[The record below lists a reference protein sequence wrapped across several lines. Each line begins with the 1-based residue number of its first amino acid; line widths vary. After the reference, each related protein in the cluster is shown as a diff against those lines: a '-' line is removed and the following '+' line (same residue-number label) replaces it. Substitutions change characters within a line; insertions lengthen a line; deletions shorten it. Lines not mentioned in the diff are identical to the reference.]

1 MGLAACRGGPPSPSI
16 SWNHRVRGR
25 LRTKSWRSITYGQN
39 LDVKG
44 LIHRTRGINSQN
56 GTDALSGRRHG
67 LDDDCKSAGLCAR
80 SDVTCGCGKSKEL
93 QGRLCPGV
101 ELPHSSQK
109 SGLNGPPVVTRNSG
123 ARPHLGDI
131 GNHTIV
137 RCAVAC
143 RLLVCAWGWGMEDT
157 VALKVTRKNLQR
169 LAEAFAND
177 AADPYQNLHRA
188 DVMAH
193 FKMNIEDAWSEGIEV
208 YATEDGFVFSEWGVM
223 SQYRVAA
230 QA

>member
-1 MGLAACRGGPPSPSI
+1 
-16 SWNHRVRGR
+16 
-25 LRTKSWRSITYGQN
+25 
-39 LDVKG
+39 G
-44 LIHRTRGINSQN
+44 LIHRTPGINSQN
-56 GTDALSGRRHG
+56 GTDALSGHRHG
-67 LDDDCKSAGLCAR
+67 LDDDCKIAGLCAR
-80 SDVTCGCGKSKEL
+80 SDVTCGCGKRKAARQTLSKRGTAPL
-93 QGRLCPGV
+93 KP
-101 ELPHSSQK
+101 K
-109 SGLNGPPVVTRNSG
+109 SGSNGPPDRPPPAACHPPLHGNAG

-177 AADPYQNLHRA
+177 AADPYRNFHRA

-208 YATEDGFVFSEWGVM
+208 YATEDGFV
-223 SQYRVAA
+223 
-230 QA
+230 

>member
-1 MGLAACRGGPPSPSI
+1 MAFSQTGFHASVTIGQLRASSLEQNREGHEFHSCRFGRVGRGPWREDSVQA
-16 SWNHRVRGR
+16 WN
-25 LRTKSWRSITYGQN
+25 
-39 LDVKG
+39 
-44 LIHRTRGINSQN
+44 
-56 GTDALSGRRHG
+56 
-67 LDDDCKSAGLCAR
+67 
-80 SDVTCGCGKSKEL
+80 
-93 QGRLCPGV
+93 CPT
-101 ELPHSSQK
+101 QAK
-109 SGLNGPPVVTRNSG
+109 SGLEWSTRRELILRSLFATPRAGLEHVEGTSATYWQASHRRRSAAHRDDTPPLR
-123 ARPHLGDI
+123 HC
-131 GNHTIV
+131 NHTIV

-143 RLLVCAWGWGMEDT
+143 TLLVCAWGWGMEDT

-177 AADPYQNLHRA
+177 AADPYRHFHKA

-223 SQYRVAA
+223 SRYKVAA

>member
-1 MGLAACRGGPPSPSI
+1 MWQWKKKGARQTLCKRGTAPLKP
-16 SWNHRVRGR
+16 
-25 LRTKSWRSITYGQN
+25 
-39 LDVKG
+39 
-44 LIHRTRGINSQN
+44 
-56 GTDALSGRRHG
+56 
-67 LDDDCKSAGLCAR
+67 
-80 SDVTCGCGKSKEL
+80 
-93 QGRLCPGV
+93 
-101 ELPHSSQK
+101 K
-109 SGLNGPPVVTRNSG
+109 SGLNGPTRQS
-123 ARPHLGDI
+123 ATRRLPPAVSWKTLPRPHLGDI

-177 AADPYQNLHRA
+177 AADPYQNFHRA

>member
-1 MGLAACRGGPPSPSI
+1 VRKVRCHMWLWKKKGARQTLSRRGTAPLKP
-16 SWNHRVRGR
+16 
-25 LRTKSWRSITYGQN
+25 
-39 LDVKG
+39 
-44 LIHRTRGINSQN
+44 
-56 GTDALSGRRHG
+56 
-67 LDDDCKSAGLCAR
+67 
-80 SDVTCGCGKSKEL
+80 
-93 QGRLCPGV
+93 
-101 ELPHSSQK
+101 K
-109 SGLNGPPVVTRNSG
+109 SGLNGPPARPPPGVAWKTS
-123 ARPHLGDI
+123 ARPHLGGI

-177 AADPYQNLHRA
+177 AADPYQNFHRA

>member
-1 MGLAACRGGPPSPSI
+1 MSIPALPGGLPR
-16 SWNHRVRGR
+16 
-25 LRTKSWRSITYGQN
+25 
-39 LDVKG
+39 
-44 LIHRTRGINSQN
+44 
-56 GTDALSGRRHG
+56 
-67 LDDDCKSAGLCAR
+67 
-80 SDVTCGCGKSKEL
+80 
-93 QGRLCPGV
+93 PGV
-101 ELPHSSQK
+101 IRVGRGPWWENSVSARNCPTQAK
-109 SGLNGPPVVTRNSG
+109 IGLEWAT
-123 ARPHLGDI
+123 RPHLGDI
-131 GNHTIV
+131 GYHTIV

-157 VALKVTRKNLQR
+157 VALRVTRKNLQR

-177 AADPYQNLHRA
+177 AADPYRHFHKA

>member
-1 MGLAACRGGPPSPSI
+1 M
-16 SWNHRVRGR
+16 R
-25 LRTKSWRSITYGQN
+25 LWKRK
-39 LDVKG
+39 
-44 LIHRTRGINSQN
+44 
-56 GTDALSGRRHG
+56 A
-67 LDDDCKSAGLCAR
+67 AR
-80 SDVTCGCGKSKEL
+80 SACGRNCV
-93 QGRLCPGV
+93 GRGPWREDSVQAWNCPT
-101 ELPHSSQK
+101 QAK
-109 SGLNGPPVVTRNSG
+109 SGLEWATLRELILRSLFATPRACLEHVEGTSATYWQHRTAGGSAAHRNDTPPLR
-123 ARPHLGDI
+123 HC
-131 GNHTIV
+131 NHTIV

-143 RLLVCAWGWGMEDT
+143 TLLVCAWGWGMEDT

-177 AADPYQNLHRA
+177 AADPYRHFHKA

-223 SQYRVAA
+223 SQYKVAA

>member
-1 MGLAACRGGPPSPSI
+1 MRWLWKRKSCEASPWEKLCRRNCPTNAKI
-16 SWNHRVRGR
+16 
-25 LRTKSWRSITYGQN
+25 
-39 LDVKG
+39 
-44 LIHRTRGINSQN
+44 
-56 GTDALSGRRHG
+56 ALEWATS
-67 LDDDCKSAGLCAR
+67 
-80 SDVTCGCGKSKEL
+80 
-93 QGRLCPGV
+93 
-101 ELPHSSQK
+101 
-109 SGLNGPPVVTRNSG
+109 
-123 ARPHLGDI
+123 RPHLGDI
-131 GNHTIV
+131 GNHTIGP
-137 RCAVAC
+137 CGIAC
-143 RLLVCAWGWGMEDT
+143 RLLVCAWGWGMEDA

-177 AADPYQNLHRA
+177 TADPYKHFHRA

>member
-1 MGLAACRGGPPSPSI
+1 MCQFTVFFEPPRKQVVS
-16 SWNHRVRGR
+16 VEVVAGR
-25 LRTKSWRSITYGQN
+25 LY
-39 LDVKG
+39 
-44 LIHRTRGINSQN
+44 
-56 GTDALSGRRHG
+56 
-67 LDDDCKSAGLCAR
+67 
-80 SDVTCGCGKSKEL
+80 
-93 QGRLCPGV
+93 PGV
-101 ELPHSSQK
+101 GTAPLKPK
-109 SGLNGPPVVTRNSG
+109 SGLNGAPSALVVPGVESMRYPPLRG
-123 ARPHLGDI
+123 KPARPHLGDI

-137 RCAVAC
+137 RCAIAC

-177 AADPYQNLHRA
+177 PADPYQNFHRA

-223 SQYRVAA
+223 SQYQVSA